1 MIIFKRTAPLFLAAI
16 MLLKTFSL
24 ISTVLLFKINRQF
37 YAEVLCIN
45 KNRPELA
52 CKGKCIL
59 MQKLQN
65 QLQTEQKKESDHF
78 LFIVERALE
87 SIVFIPFT
95 PINNRNTLKT
105 IRTNISTA
113 IFLGYDLTLAKNI
126 FHPPLA

>member
-1 MIIFKRTAPLFLAAI
+1 MKIFYRTAPLLLAAI

-65 QLQTEQKKESDHF
+65 QLQAEQKKESDKF
-78 LFIVERALE
+78 IFIVERALE
-87 SIVFIPFT
+87 SVVFIPFSHLNAAKK
-95 PINNRNTLKT
+95 INTL
-105 IRTNISTA
+105 RTTISTSF
-113 IFLGYDLTLAKNI
+113 FLGYDLTLAKKI

>member
-1 MIIFKRTAPLFLAAI
+1 MGFFKRIAPLFLVVI
-16 MLLKTFSL
+16 ILLKTFSL

-59 MQKLQN
+59 MQKLQS
-65 QLQTEQKKESDHF
+65 QLQTEQKKESDKF
-78 LFIVERALE
+78 PFIVERALE
-87 SIVFIPFT
+87 SVFFSPSTHDASGKNF
-95 PINNRNTLKT
+95 KT
-105 IRTNISTA
+105 IRSTISTSL
-113 IFLGYDLTLAKNI
+113 FLGYTLTLSKQV